1 MTDILFLDDLELPGA
16 EVYYID
22 NFVDDPQTVYE
33 KLHKE
38 IPWKQEKAIVFGK
51 EFNQRR
57 LSCFLGDPE
66 KTYKYAGITR
76 SPERL
81 TSTLNDLMDSVQ
93 KVVDK
98 VDGSNQRYTSVLANY
113 YRDGNDSIGA
123 HSDDEK
129 DLAKDS
135 IIASLSLGAERFFDI
150 YSKDDGK
157 KIKRIKLSNGSLLLM
172 GKNMQ
177 KLYKHAVPVQK
188 TVKEGRINLTWRIIK

>member
-1 MTDILFLDDLELPGA
+1 M
-16 EVYYID
+16 V
-22 NFVDDPQTVYE
+22 
-33 KLHKE
+33 
-38 IPWKQEKAIVFGK
+38 
-51 EFNQRR
+51 R
-57 LSCFLGDPE
+57 
-66 KTYKYAGITR
+66 
-76 SPERL
+76 
-81 TSTLNDLMDSVQ
+81 
-93 KVVDK
+93 VV
-98 VDGSNQRYTSVLANY
+98 NYTSVLANY
-113 YRDGNDSIGA
+113 YRDGNDIIGA